1 MTLHA
6 DALAVLTAWA
16 APDAAQEV
24 LRRRYVDH
32 LRLHE
37 DGLTRGCRPSHLT
50 ASVLVLDAPAERVL
64 LTLHARAGRWFQLG
78 GHCEPEDAT
87 LADAAAREAR
97 EESGIADLDLD
108 AVPVQLSEHAVPFCG
123 PAPTS
128 GTTPATTTHHLD
140 VRYLAVAPPGARPVV
155 SDESTDL
162 AWWPADAL
170 PEPDADL
177 VELVARARERLVP
190 RRTPS
195 ARQP

>member
-64 LTLHARAGRWFQLG
+64 LTLHARGGAGSSSAGTASPRTRPSRTPPRG
-78 GHCEPEDAT
+78 RPARSPGSPTSTSTRSRCSSASTPSRS
-87 LADAAAREAR
+87 AARPDV
-97 EESGIADLDLD
+97 GDD
-108 AVPVQLSEHAVPFCG
+108 AGHHH
-123 PAPTS
+123 
-128 GTTPATTTHHLD
+128 HHLD
-140 VRYLAVAPPGARPVV
+140 VRYLAVAPPGSRPVV